1 MIFNYSVWLAF
12 LKVFSV
18 ENCNGIK
25 QQLLKGQQTTT
36 TGWLVAETE
45 TCRMVREF
53 TTTHPQWKWVPRTTR
68 NTEKLLW
75 SPQATANKYWVHLH
89 SDAANL
95 ILPQEIKC
103 WCYPCPLSPSHAGSL
118 SADEYPSFFPLS
130 LIFIPSFF
138 RCGLLAVHV
147 AF

>member
-1 MIFNYSVWLAF
+1 MIFNSFIWLAF
-12 LKVFSV
+12 LEGFGV
-18 ENCNGIK
+18 ENCNCVK
-25 QQLLKGQQTTT
+25 QELLKEQQTTT
-36 TGWLVAETE
+36 TGWLIAETE

-53 TTTHPQWKWVPRTTR
+53 TTTHPQWKWVPWTTR

-103 WCYPCPLSPSHAGSL
+103 GCYPCPLSPTKHTAFLQVNILPASHFPSPSSL
-118 SADEYPSFFPLS
+118 PSS
-130 LIFIPSFF
+130 D
-138 RCGLLAVHV
+138 VV
-147 AF
+147 Y